1 VVTHGGY
8 IGKRLGAFELAV
20 GAPDYQGAKDT
31 RALAADPTSKGPGK
45 GSGAALPSLRVL
57 PVPPPV
63 PQERSKSTW
72 TEVVL
77 LAV

>member
-31 RALAADPTSKGPGK
+31 RALAADPTPKGPGK
-45 GSGAALPSLRVL
+45 GSGAALPPLRVL
-57 PVPPPV
+57 
-63 PQERSKSTW
+63 
-72 TEVVL
+72 L
-77 LAV
+77 MLAVGEHSYRSAVRVLGLR